1 MMALQSEL
9 QVAQAV
15 PVEPSGG
22 GGFGVFLPLIAFALI
37 MYALI
42 IRPQQRQQ
50 KEQKKMLAAVKK
62 GDQIVTSGGIHGR
75 ITGITDNVITLE
87 IADRVR
93 IKLNKSAIGSRVTP
107 SEGDKS

>member
-1 MMALQSEL
+1 MMAMQAEV

-15 PVEPSGG
+15 PVEPSSG

-93 IKLNKSAIGSRVTP
+93 IKLNKSAIGSRVTS